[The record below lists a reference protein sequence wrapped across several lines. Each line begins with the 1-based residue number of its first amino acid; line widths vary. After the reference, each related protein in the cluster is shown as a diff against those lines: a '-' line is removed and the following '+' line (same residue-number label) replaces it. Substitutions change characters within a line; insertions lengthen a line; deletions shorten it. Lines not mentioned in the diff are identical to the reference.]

1 MYNLSCVAVKRQI
14 ASELYSKCI
23 HQFLADRSKQCN
35 QLTTVFIFYAL
46 VLRWCE
52 IKDLQKDYTVLC
64 RLYMLVQQLNNL
76 SMLEGILFVY
86 EL

>member
-1 MYNLSCVAVKRQI
+1 MQPTDYCF
-14 ASELYSKCI
+14 Y
-23 HQFLADRSKQCN
+23 
-35 QLTTVFIFYAL
+35 FYAL